1 MRLVRKLLSKHL
13 SVVQLAGFFVANLIG
28 MIVILAGVQI
38 YRDVKPLLE
47 GDKKLFGR
55 DFIVI
60 SKPAKM
66 MGDITFD
73 AKEVAEIG
81 SQPFVKDYGE
91 FLSSQYRV
99 DASLNFMG
107 RGITTHMFF
116 ESVPD
121 RFLDVDPDVWR
132 YDEEAKRIP
141 IILPR
146 SYINLYNLGF
156 STARGLPQISE
167 GAMKAIQITIRINKG
182 GRNNDIYSAE
192 IVDFTDDINTILVPE
207 SFMRWANE
215 HYVPQAEKKS
225 SRVIVEVENPADS
238 RIPEFLKENNY
249 LTEGKGEQTSKAI
262 FLLKVC
268 VAVIVAIGAIFSIL
282 SIFILTL
289 SIYLLVEKNSEKM
302 ENLCL
307 IGYTPSRVARP
318 YTALAAWL
326 NITIVAVALC
336 AVCYLRDAYTTKLGA
351 IVDGIGEGS
360 MWFTIACGAAI
371 TLSIIIFNAIIIRR
385 KVNALAKKR

>member
-1 MRLVRKLLSKHL
+1 MRLLRKLLSKHL

-28 MIVILAGVQI
+28 MIVILSGVQI
-38 YRDVKPLLE
+38 FQDVKPLLE
-47 GDKKLFGR
+47 GEKKLFGK
-55 DFIVI
+55 DFVVI

-73 AKEVAEIG
+73 AEEVAQIG
-81 SQPFVKDYGE
+81 SQPFVKDCGE

-99 DASLNFMG
+99 DASLDFMG

-121 RFLDVDPDVWR
+121 RFLDIDPAVWK
-132 YDEEAKRIP
+132 YDEARKCIP

-167 GAMKAIQITIRINKG
+167 GAMKSIRIQIRINKG
-182 GRNNDIYSAE
+182 GRNNDVYSAE

-215 HYVPQAEKKS
+215 YYVPQAEKKS
-225 SRVIVEVENPADS
+225 SRVIVEVDNPTDG
-238 RIPEFLKENNY
+238 RITEFLKEHNY
-249 LTEGKGEQTSKAI
+249 RTEGKEEQASKAM

-268 VAVIVAIGAIFSIL
+268 VGVIVAIGAIFSIL

-302 ENLCL
+302 ENLTL
-307 IGYTPSRVARP
+307 IGYTPARVAMP
-318 YTALAAWL
+318 YTMLALVLNVVIVAAALA
-326 NITIVAVALC
+326 TVG
-336 AVCYLRDAYTTKLGA
+336 YLRGLYVEKLGA
-351 IVDGIGEGS
+351 MFEGMGESS
-360 MWFTIACGAAI
+360 MLLTIAAGVAI
-371 TLSIIIFNAIIIRR
+371 TLVIILFNAVVIRR
-385 KVNALAKKR
+385 KVNALARKK

>member
-1 MRLVRKLLSKHL
+1 MRLVRKLLSQHL

-28 MIVILAGVQI
+28 MVVILAGVQI
-38 YRDVKPLLE
+38 YADVKPLIE
-47 GDKKLFGR
+47 GDDKLFGK

-73 AKEVAEIG
+73 AKEVEEIG

-107 RGITTHMFF
+107 RGIRTHMFF

-121 RFLDVDPDVWR
+121 RFLDVDPALWR
-132 YDEEAKRIP
+132 YDEQTKMIP

-167 GAMKAIQITIRINKG
+167 GAMKAIQIQIRINKG
-182 GRNNDIYSAE
+182 GRDNDVYSAE

-215 HYVPQAEKKS
+215 HYVPEKEKKS
-225 SRVIVEVENPADS
+225 SRVIVEVDNPADS
-238 RIPEFLKENNY
+238 RIPAFLKDKGY
-249 LTEGKGEQTSKAI
+249 LTEGKGDQASKAM

-282 SIFILTL
+282 SMFILTL

-302 ENLCL
+302 ANLCL
-307 IGYTPSRVARP
+307 IGYTPARVARP
-318 YTALAAWL
+318 YTSLAAWL
-326 NITIVAVALC
+326 NITIVAVALA
-336 AVCYLRDAYTTKLGA
+336 AVWYLREAYTTKLGT
-351 IVDGIGEGS
+351 IIDGIGEGS
-360 MWFTIACGAAI
+360 MHLSILCGVAI
-371 TLSIIIFNAIIIRR
+371 TLAIIIFNAVIIRR
-385 KVNALAKKR
+385 KVNLLARKK